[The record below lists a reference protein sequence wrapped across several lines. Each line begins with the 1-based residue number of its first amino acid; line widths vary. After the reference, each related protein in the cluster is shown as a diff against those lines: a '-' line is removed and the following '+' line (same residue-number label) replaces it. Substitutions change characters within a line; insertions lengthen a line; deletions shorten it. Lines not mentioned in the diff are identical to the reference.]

1 MYNIL
6 ITDDEQIAIDSL
18 KFIISK
24 NFESNVKLFTA
35 QSGTDALQIINQ
47 EKIDIVFMDINMP
60 GLTGL
65 DTVSCINKLK
75 PETVIIII
83 SAFDRFQYA
92 QEAMNLGVFKYITK
106 PVNRNVIIQTVRES
120 MNIVDNKR
128 GKIFDENALQRKMDM
143 FSPMIENDFMYSV
156 IFNSEVN
163 TDLSSYLEYFNIEN
177 PKWCFFTM
185 EVPRVTK
192 NNQHDTY
199 MNIRSV
205 LNELHRFL
213 VSSFVINRITAFFPL
228 PDSLCPEE
236 DLSFNLFHQEMK
248 RIFQILSNKI
258 GRGIRIGVSGIETDK
273 NQIINSYNDS
283 LLSLNKVS
291 ADGGIAF
298 LDDDSEMQKEE
309 SQGNLSAIEK
319 KILGRL
325 KIGDVTG
332 VRSLFDQYF
341 KTAEKNCR
349 NLSKLKSILME
360 LLVNAKNTTLEAV
373 PSFENPK
380 FDDLFSVFALENEAA
395 PLKDFVNQLLTDCTS
410 SVSASKNQ
418 RENPIIEKVCRYID
432 ENLDKDLSLDILA
445 NVADVSTFYL
455 SKLFK
460 EEKTENIVNF
470 VTNKRL
476 ERARQ
481 LLSETKYSIKE
492 ITAFTGYNDQNYF
505 SRLFK
510 NKFGI
515 SPSEFRNN

>member
-24 NFESNVKLFTA
+24 NFDSNVTLFTA

-65 DTVSCINKLK
+65 DTVSCINKLR

-120 MNIVDNKR
+120 MNIVDNRR
-128 GKIFDENALQRKMDM
+128 GKHFDEDALQRKLDM

-156 IFNSEVN
+156 IFNGEMNS
-163 TDLSSYLEYFNIEN
+163 DLSSYLEYFNIEN
-177 PKWCFFTM
+177 PLWCFFTM
-185 EVPRVTK
+185 EIPRVTK
-192 NNQHDTY
+192 SNQQDTY
-199 MNIRSV
+199 MNVRSV
-205 LNELHRFL
+205 LNEQHRFL
-213 VSSFVINRITAFFPL
+213 VSSFVINRIAVFFPL
-228 PDSLCPEE
+228 PE
-236 DLSFNLFHQEMK
+236 DYSDYQDFQQEMK
-248 RIFQILSNKI
+248 RIYHILSNKI
-258 GRGIRIGVSGIETDK
+258 GSGIRIGVSKIESEK
-273 NQIINSYNDS
+273 NQIIQSYKDS
-283 LLSLNKVS
+283 LHALNKVA
-291 ADGGIAF
+291 ADGGINF
-298 LDDDSEMQKEE
+298 FGSDEE
-309 SQGNLSAIEK
+309 NKTPGTKLPELEK
-319 KILGRL
+319 KLYNRI
-325 KIGDVTG
+325 KIADLTG
-332 VRSLFDQYF
+332 VRSLFDEYF
-341 KTAEKNCR
+341 TALEESCLNQT
-349 NLSKLKSILME
+349 KLKSALIE
-360 LLVNAKNTTLEAV
+360 FLVNAKNITFEAV
-373 PSFENPK
+373 PSYSNSK
-380 FDDLFSVFALENEAA
+380 FDDLFSFFAAEYSNSA
-395 PLKDFVNQLLTDCTS
+395 LKDFVSLLISDCVSAIS
-410 SVSASKNQ
+410 SVKKQ
-418 RENPIIEKVCRYID
+418 KENPIIEKVCSYID
-432 ENLDKDLSLDILA
+432 NNLDKDLSLDVLA
-445 NVADVSTFYL
+445 NIAEVSTFYL

-460 EEKTENIVNF
+460 EEKSENIVNF

>member
-24 NFESNVKLFTA
+24 NFDSNVTLFTA

-65 DTVSCINKLK
+65 DTVSCINKLR

-128 GKIFDENALQRKMDM
+128 GQIFDEVALQRKLDM

-156 IFNSEVN
+156 IFNGEMNS
-163 TDLSSYLEYFNIEN
+163 DLSSYLEYFNIEN
-177 PKWCFFTM
+177 PLWCFFTM
-185 EVPRVTK
+185 EIPRVTK
-192 NNQHDTY
+192 SNQQDTY
-199 MNIRSV
+199 MNVRSV
-205 LNELHRFL
+205 LNEQHRFL
-213 VSSFVINRITAFFPL
+213 VSSFVINRISVFFPL
-228 PDSLCPEE
+228 PE
-236 DLSFNLFHQEMK
+236 SFSEYQDFQQEMK
-248 RIFQILSNKI
+248 RIYHILSNKI
-258 GRGIRIGVSGIETDK
+258 GSGIRIGVSKIESEK
-273 NQIINSYNDS
+273 NQIIQSYKDS
-283 LLSLNKVS
+283 LQALNKVA
-291 ADGGIAF
+291 ADGGINF
-298 LDDDSEMQKEE
+298 FGDEE
-309 SQGNLSAIEK
+309 ERKTAGTNLPDLEK
-319 KILGRL
+319 KLFNRI
-325 KIGDVTG
+325 KIADLTG
-332 VRSLFDQYF
+332 VRSLFDEYF
-341 KTAEKNCR
+341 GALEESCGNQT
-349 NLSKLKSILME
+349 KLKSALIE
-360 LLVNAKNTTLEAV
+360 FLVNAKNITFEAV
-373 PSFENPK
+373 PSYTNSK
-380 FDDLFSVFALENEAA
+380 FDDLFSFFAAESNTAA
-395 PLKDFVNQLLTDCTS
+395 LKDFVSLLISDCVSAIS
-410 SVSASKNQ
+410 SVKKQ
-418 RENPIIEKVCRYID
+418 KENPIIEKVCSYID
-432 ENLDKDLSLDILA
+432 NNLDKDLSLDILA

-460 EEKTENIVNF
+460 EEKSENIVNF

-476 ERARQ
+476 EKARQ
-481 LLSETKYSIKE
+481 LLSETKFSIKE

>member
-24 NFESNVKLFTA
+24 NFDSNVTLFTA

-65 DTVSCINKLK
+65 DTVSCINKLR

-120 MNIVDNKR
+120 MNIVDNRR
-128 GKIFDENALQRKMDM
+128 GQHFDEDALQRKMDM

-156 IFNSEVN
+156 IFNGEMNS
-163 TDLSSYLEYFNIEN
+163 DLSSYLEYFNIEN
-177 PKWCFFTM
+177 PLWCFFTM
-185 EVPRVTK
+185 EIPRVTK
-192 NNQHDTY
+192 SNQQDTY
-199 MNIRSV
+199 MNVRSV
-205 LNELHRFL
+205 LNEQHRFL
-213 VSSFVINRITAFFPL
+213 VSSFVINRIAVFFPV
-228 PDSLCPEE
+228 PEAYSDYQE
-236 DLSFNLFHQEMK
+236 FQQEMK
-248 RIFQILSNKI
+248 RIYHILSNKI
-258 GRGIRIGVSGIETDK
+258 GSGIRIGVSRIENDK
-273 NQIINSYNDS
+273 NKIIQSYNDS
-283 LLSLNKVS
+283 LLTLNKVP
-291 ADGGIAF
+291 ADGGIVFFGEEDAIRT
-298 LDDDSEMQKEE
+298 LDANPAE
-309 SQGNLSAIEK
+309 IEK
-319 KILGRL
+319 KIYNRI
-325 KIGDVTG
+325 KIADLPG
-332 VRSLFDQYF
+332 VRSLFDEYF
-341 KTAEKNCR
+341 ADLESACGNQT
-349 NLSKLKSILME
+349 KLKSALIE
-360 LLVNAKNTTLEAV
+360 FLVNAKNITYEAV
-373 PSFENPK
+373 SSYTNSK
-380 FDDLFSVFALENEAA
+380 FDDLFSFFAAEDNNSA
-395 PLKDFVNQLLTDCTS
+395 LKDFVSQLLSDCVNAIS
-410 SVSASKNQ
+410 SVKKQ
-418 RENPIIEKVCRYID
+418 KENPIIEKVCSYID
-432 ENLDKDLSLDILA
+432 DNLDKDLSLDVLA

-460 EEKTENIVNF
+460 EEKYESIVNF

>member
-24 NFESNVKLFTA
+24 NFDSNVKLFTA

-47 EKIDIVFMDINMP
+47 EEIDIVFMDINMP

-75 PETVIIII
+75 PDTVIIII

-92 QEAMNLGVFKYITK
+92 QEAMNLGVYKYITK

-128 GKIFDENALQRKMDM
+128 GQIFDEVALQRKMDM

-156 IFNSEVN
+156 IFSNEVN

-177 PKWCFFTM
+177 PVWSFFTL

-199 MNIRSV
+199 MNLRTV
-205 LNELHRFL
+205 LNEQHRFL
-213 VSSFVINRITAFFPL
+213 VSSFVINRIAVFFPIPTEL
-228 PDSLCPEE
+228 SDPEIFKTE
-236 DLSFNLFHQEMK
+236 VR
-248 RIFQILSNKI
+248 RIYQILSNKI
-258 GRGIRIGVSGIETDK
+258 GTGIRMGVSGIENDK
-273 NQIINSYNDS
+273 NKIIAAYNDS
-283 LLSLNKVS
+283 LQTLSKVPH
-291 ADGGIAF
+291 DGGIAF
-298 LDDDSEMQKEE
+298 SGEEMPSGAGTAGECDSTVCTAELQKKLY
-309 SQGNLSAIEK
+309 S
-319 KILGRL
+319 RL
-325 KIGDVTG
+325 KIGDSAG
-332 VRSLFDQYF
+332 ARSLFDQYF
-341 KTAEKNCR
+341 KSLEKSCQNQT
-349 NLSKLKSILME
+349 KLKSSLIEFLI
-360 LLVNAKNTTLEAV
+360 NAKNITLEVV
-373 PSFENPK
+373 PSYSNSKFE
-380 FDDLFSVFALENEAA
+380 DLFSYFAAEDN
-395 PLKDFVNQLLTDCTS
+395 PGSLKDFVNQLITDL
-410 SVSASKNQ
+410 VSAISNVKSQ
-418 RENPIIEKVCRYID
+418 KENPTIEKVCRYID
-432 ENLDKDLSLDILA
+432 ENLDKDLSLEVLA

-460 EEKTENIVNF
+460 EEKSENIINF

-476 ERARQ
+476 DRARQ

-510 NKFGI
+510 NKFGL

>member
-24 NFESNVKLFTA
+24 NFDSNVTLFTA

-65 DTVSCINKLK
+65 DTVSCINKLR

-128 GKIFDENALQRKMDM
+128 GQIFDEVALQRKMDM

-156 IFNSEVN
+156 IFNGEINS
-163 TDLSSYLEYFNIEN
+163 DLSSYLEYFNIEN
-177 PKWCFFTM
+177 PLWCFFTM
-185 EVPRVTK
+185 EIPRVTK
-192 NNQHDTY
+192 SNQQDTY
-199 MNIRSV
+199 MNVRSV
-205 LNELHRFL
+205 LNEQHRFL
-213 VSSFVINRITAFFPL
+213 VSSFVINRIAVFFPL
-228 PDSLCPEE
+228 PDTVSEYQ
-236 DLSFNLFHQEMK
+236 DFQQEMK
-248 RIFQILSNKI
+248 RIYHILSNKI
-258 GRGIRIGVSGIETDK
+258 GSGIRIGVSRIENDK
-273 NQIINSYNDS
+273 NQIIQSYNDS
-283 LLSLNKVS
+283 LNALNKAPS
-291 ADGGIAF
+291 DGGIKF
-298 LDDDSEMQKEE
+298 SGDEE
-309 SQGNLSAIEK
+309 EINSSATNLPEIEK
-319 KILGRL
+319 KLFNRI
-325 KIGDVTG
+325 KIADPAG
-332 VRSLFDQYF
+332 VRSLFEEYF
-341 KTAEKNCR
+341 SGLEESCHNQT
-349 NLSKLKSILME
+349 KLKSALIEFLI
-360 LLVNAKNTTLEAV
+360 NAKNITFEAV
-373 PSFENPK
+373 PSYSNSK
-380 FDDLFSVFALENEAA
+380 FDDLFSFFAAESSNSA
-395 PLKDFVNQLLTDCTS
+395 LKDFVGQLLTDC
-410 SVSASKNQ
+410 VSAIASGKKQ
-418 RENPIIEKVCRYID
+418 KENPIIEKVCSYID
-432 ENLDKDLSLDILA
+432 DNLDKDLSLDVLA

-460 EEKTENIVNF
+460 EEKSENIVNF

-476 ERARQ
+476 EKARQ

>member
-24 NFESNVKLFTA
+24 NFDSNVTLFTA

-65 DTVSCINKLK
+65 DTVSCINKLR

-128 GKIFDENALQRKMDM
+128 GQIFDEVALQRKLDM

-156 IFNSEVN
+156 IFNGEMTS
-163 TDLSSYLEYFNIEN
+163 DLSSYLEYFNIEN
-177 PKWCFFTM
+177 PFWCFFTM
-185 EVPRVTK
+185 EIPRVTK
-192 NNQHDTY
+192 SNQQDTY

-205 LNELHRFL
+205 LNEQHRFL
-213 VSSFVINRITAFFPL
+213 VSSFVINRIAVFFPL
-228 PDSLCPEE
+228 PDSASGFQ
-236 DLSFNLFHQEMK
+236 DFQQEMK
-248 RIFQILSNKI
+248 RIYHILSNKI
-258 GRGIRIGVSGIETDK
+258 GSGIRIGVSKIENDK
-273 NQIINSYNDS
+273 VQIIQAYNDS
-283 LLSLNKVS
+283 LVTLNKVS
-291 ADGGIAF
+291 PDGGIAF
-298 LDDDSEMQKEE
+298 FGDEE
-309 SQGNLSAIEK
+309 GNKNIGTNLGDIEK
-319 KILGRL
+319 KLFNRI
-325 KIGDVTG
+325 KIADQAGA
-332 VRSLFDQYF
+332 RSLFEEYF
-341 KTAEKNCR
+341 SILESVCPNQT
-349 NLSKLKSILME
+349 KLKSVLME
-360 LLVNAKNTTLEAV
+360 FLINAKNITFEAV
-373 PSFENPK
+373 PSYTNSK
-380 FDDLFSVFALENEAA
+380 FDDLFSFFAAESNSTDLR
-395 PLKDFVNQLLTDCTS
+395 DFVTLLLSDC
-410 SVSASKNQ
+410 VAAIALSKKQ
-418 RENPIIEKVCRYID
+418 KENPIIEKVCNYID
-432 ENLDKDLSLDILA
+432 NNLEKELSLDVLA
-445 NVADVSTFYL
+445 NVAEVSTFYL

-460 EEKTENIVNF
+460 EEKSENIVNF

-476 ERARQ
+476 EKARQ
-481 LLSETKYSIKE
+481 LLSETNYSIKE